1 MKKIKAIFIKESGNF
16 VGSERGVFLIY
27 AILVLL
33 WSFLPL
39 NKGIGAG
46 SIWWLFF
53 SVVVSGNFSNS
64 VFVAERL
71 NGSMEI
77 LLTSGFPRDSVFFG
91 KITFVLIMSIG
102 IGIICFSLSM
112 VWLEISGL
120 GKMSTLSDI
129 LHKAF
134 LFCSG
139 ALMNVT
145 FGAWMSFRL
154 QSPRIIPF
162 LTIVVM
168 VLMVAG
174 YYYVSFLFGAPEW
187 VLGVIMTIAAIIF
200 GTLAKK
206 EFHGEKVVQPIH
218 L

>member
-1 MKKIKAIFIKESGNF
+1 MKKVKVIFIKELENF
-16 VGSERGVFLIY
+16 IGSERGVFLIY
-27 AILVLL
+27 AILVLS

-46 SIWWLFF
+46 PIWWLFF
-53 SVVVSGNFSNS
+53 SVIISGNFSNS

-91 KITFVLIMSIG
+91 KIAFVLIMSIG

-112 VWLEISGL
+112 AWIEISRL
-120 GKMSTLSDI
+120 EKMSTWSELLYD
-129 LHKAF
+129 AF
-134 LFCSG
+134 LFCAG

-162 LTIVVM
+162 LTIMVM
-168 VLMVAG
+168 GLMVAG
-174 YYYVSFLFGAPEW
+174 YYCVSYLCGAPEW
-187 VLGVIMTIAAIIF
+187 MLGVIMTIASVIF

-206 EFHGEKVVQPIH
+206 EFHGEKVIQPIH
-218 L
+218 F